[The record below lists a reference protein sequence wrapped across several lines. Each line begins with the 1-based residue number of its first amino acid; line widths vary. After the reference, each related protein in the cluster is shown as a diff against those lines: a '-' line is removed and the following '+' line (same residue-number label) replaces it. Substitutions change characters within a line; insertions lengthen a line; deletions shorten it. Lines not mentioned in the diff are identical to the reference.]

1 MIKIVYQ
8 IVLFAVVGLSATFVH
23 TVIFSLLASVE
34 FSPLVANF
42 TAFCC
47 ALPVSFYGNRYLTF
61 KAEGS
66 LTKFAAMSVC
76 GFMMN
81 HINVW
86 IVTDIQKMDW
96 KYALPGMLIVVP
108 MFSFIISK
116 LWVYR
121 R

>member
-8 IVLFAVVGLSATFVH
+8 IGLFAVVGVSATLVH
-23 TVIFSLLASVE
+23 TLIFSILASVE

-66 LTKFAAMSVC
+66 LTKFIVMSVC
-76 GFMMN
+76 GFTMN
-81 HINVW
+81 HTNVW
-86 IVTDIQKMDW
+86 IVTDVLKMNW
-96 KYALPGMLIVVP
+96 KYALPGMFIVVP

-121 R
+121 Q